1 MLLYRDIT
9 DKIIEAFYE
18 VCHNL
23 AIWYAEKVYERAFVY
38 ELKQRGLLVAEQVP
52 LQVTY
57 KEKLIVGDFVADIIV
72 NDVII
77 LELKAV
83 TTITNEH
90 VAQLINYLTT
100 TKKQVGFV
108 FNFCGDRK
116 FVRRIGTVVCDLGHR
131 INRD

>member
-23 AIWYAEKVYERAFVY
+23 SIGYAEKVYERAFVY

-57 KEKLIVGDFVADIIV
+57 KEKLIVGNFVADIIV

-83 TTITNEH
+83 TTITNGH

-116 FVRRIGTVVCDLGHR
+116 FVRRVGPVVCDDEHR
-131 INRD
+131 IITD

>member
-23 AIWYAEKVYERAFVY
+23 SIGYAEKVYERAFVY

-83 TTITNEH
+83 TTITNGH

-116 FVRRIGTVVCDLGHR
+116 FVRRIGPVVCDDEHR
-131 INRD
+131 IITD

>member
-23 AIWYAEKVYERAFVY
+23 SIGYAEKVYERAFVY

-83 TTITNEH
+83 TTITNGH

-116 FVRRIGTVVCDLGHR
+116 FVRRIGPVACDDEHR
-131 INRD
+131 IITD

>member
-23 AIWYAEKVYERAFVY
+23 AIGYAEKVYERAFVY

-57 KEKLIVGDFVADIIV
+57 KEKVIVGNFVADIIV

-116 FVRRIGTVVCDLGHR
+116 FVRRIGPVVCDDEHR
-131 INRD
+131 IITD

>member
-23 AIWYAEKVYERAFVY
+23 SIGYAEKVYERAFVY

-83 TTITNEH
+83 TTITNGH

-116 FVRRIGTVVCDLGHR
+116 FVRRVGPVVCDDEHR
-131 INRD
+131 IITD

>member
-1 MLLYRDIT
+1 M
-9 DKIIEAFYE
+9 
-18 VCHNL
+18 
-23 AIWYAEKVYERAFVY
+23 
-38 ELKQRGLLVAEQVP
+38 
-52 LQVTY
+52 
-57 KEKLIVGDFVADIIV
+57 ADIIV

-83 TTITNEH
+83 TTLTNEH

-116 FVRRIGTVVCDLGHR
+116 FVRRIGPVVCNFDHR
-131 INRD
+131 IITD

>member
-23 AIWYAEKVYERAFVY
+23 SIGYAEKVYERAFVY

-83 TTITNEH
+83 TTITIGH

-116 FVRRIGTVVCDLGHR
+116 FVRRVGPVACDDEHR
-131 INRD
+131 IITD

>member
-23 AIWYAEKVYERAFVY
+23 SIGYAEKVYERAFVY

-83 TTITNEH
+83 TTITNGH

-116 FVRRIGTVVCDLGHR
+116 FVRRVGPEACDDEHR
-131 INRD
+131 IITD